1 MKYTIHTKVKYVSS
15 YIIKRNV
22 QVMLLKGY
30 KPQNDGEKWWRHELE
45 DEKKEEREVRRK
57 RSKKMKILNTKG
69 EKANFDMT

>member
-1 MKYTIHTKVKYVSS
+1 
-15 YIIKRNV
+15 
-22 QVMLLKGY
+22 MLLKGY